1 MEALT
6 IIRKYALINALE
18 YQGTASAKA
27 VMGKVMGESEELRKD
42 PKKTMQLIQEE
53 VSRINQLNKQEQE
66 SELKK
71 IYPEYFQ
78 EKEVKE
84 KKELPP
90 LPNADH
96 VVTRLPPEPNGL
108 PHIGHGLSFYFNYY
122 YARRYNGTVI
132 LRFDDTNPEKE
143 ELVYYEKMKEGITWL
158 KIDWDKEHYESD
170 DLPLFYEY
178 AEKMIAKGDAY
189 ICFCPQSKI
198 KTDRYHMKE
207 CECRERDISE
217 NIQLW
222 KEMLSGKKYIL
233 RLKGDMKSPDSQ
245 MRDPTL
251 FRVVA
256 APHPIQKEKYCVWPT
271 YDFACAIEDS
281 VLGITHVLRSN
292 EFHTRLQTHIR
303 DVLELRHPVI
313 IQYSRFNVRGSPAS
327 KRQLKPL
334 IAQGL
339 VEGWDDIRLTTLV
352 ALKRRGIVP
361 ETIHALAKEMGLS
374 TSEPEIDW
382 SIIEALNRKIIDPQA
397 KRYFFVPD
405 PVKIT
410 VENAPSVQVRLK
422 LHPDIDYG
430 YREVTTGEI
439 FFVPR
444 ADIQGI
450 GNEFRLKDL
459 FNVRIAKRGEEFKG
473 EFAGREVKKDLEK
486 IQWVTDDN
494 VKVRVLVPHEL
505 FKEGVFNPD
514 SLEVIEGL
522 AEKAVGELPV
532 GEIVQFERFGFC
544 RIDKTGEEITACFAH
559 R

>member
-1 MEALT
+1 MDALT
-6 IIRKYALINALE
+6 VIRKYALMNALE
-18 YQGTASAKA
+18 YQGTASVKA

-53 VSRINQLNKQEQE
+53 VSRVNQLNTQEQE

-122 YARRYNGTVI
+122 YARRYNGTII

-158 KIDWDKEHYESD
+158 KIDWDREHYESD

-178 AEKMIAKGDAY
+178 AEKMISKGDAY

-198 KTDRYHMKE
+198 KADRYHMKE
-207 CECRERDISE
+207 CACRERDISE
-217 NIQLW
+217 NVTLW
-222 KEMLSGKKYIL
+222 KEMLSGKKCIL

-251 FRVVA
+251 FRVVT

-271 YDFACAIEDS
+271 YDFACAVEDS

-292 EFHTRLQTHIR
+292 EFHTRLQNYIR
-303 DVLELRHPVI
+303 DVLGLRHPVI

-327 KRQLKPL
+327 KRQLRPL

-405 PVKIT
+405 PVKIII
-410 VENAPSVQVRLK
+410 ENAPSVTVRLK

-430 YREVTTGEI
+430 YRKVTTAGI

-444 ADIQGI
+444 ADIQDI

-459 FNVRIAKRGEEFKG
+459 FNVRIVERGEEFRG

-514 SLEVIEGL
+514 SLEMIEGL
-522 AEKAVGELPV
+522 AETAVGELPV

-544 RIDKTGEEITACFAH
+544 RIDKTGEEISVCFAH